1 MSKDTTKTTPWKDGR
16 YLMKGIPGM
25 IWTIKGEDIENEYLV
40 GKTSNHDSDPNFHG
54 SLKFGDFGPAKE
66 EVAKEAGKPNYDVQ
80 ISIWNGIMTPKGI
93 VSDDGTKIHF
103 WGIANNLDAL
113 EWTTEEA
120 IQALRESGDPADA
133 PPSDHKIQP
142 ENQGKLLFISG
153 APGVGKSTTGFLLS
167 KNHGYVY
174 YEGDCFWM
182 NMNPYVPTTA
192 NGDNLIEA
200 MTKQTTLKGVSQHR
214 IDASSNAETEFN
226 NLMSGQPYDFKKLCD
241 IWSVM
246 ADDIL
251 RERKRM
257 GGDWAIVHAV
267 PTRAL
272 RDHLK
277 KELGPD
283 LIFVVLHMT
292 KEDQD
297 KRIKG
302 RHGDNEDAGGINDYL
317 TNLHKIYEPAAEDES
332 NALNIQV
339 TPEMTPDDVIAKI
352 FDSLKK

>member
-1 MSKDTTKTTPWKDGR
+1 MGKDATKTTPWKDGR

-25 IWTIKGEDIENEYLV
+25 IWTIKGEDLENEYLV

-133 PPSDHKIQP
+133 PPSEHKIQP

-182 NMNPYVPTTA
+182 NANPYISPTA
-192 NGDNLIEA
+192 DASNLTDT
-200 MTKQTTLKGVSQHR
+200 MMKQKHLKEVSQEKLMQR
-214 IDASSNAETEFN
+214 PNVKQSSIT
-226 NLMSGQPYDFKKLCD
+226 
-241 IWSVM
+241 
-246 ADDIL
+246 
-251 RERKRM
+251 
-257 GGDWAIVHAV
+257 
-267 PTRAL
+267 
-272 RDHLK
+272 
-277 KELGPD
+277 
-283 LIFVVLHMT
+283 
-292 KEDQD
+292 
-297 KRIKG
+297 
-302 RHGDNEDAGGINDYL
+302 
-317 TNLHKIYEPAAEDES
+317 
-332 NALNIQV
+332 
-339 TPEMTPDDVIAKI
+339 
-352 FDSLKK
+352 